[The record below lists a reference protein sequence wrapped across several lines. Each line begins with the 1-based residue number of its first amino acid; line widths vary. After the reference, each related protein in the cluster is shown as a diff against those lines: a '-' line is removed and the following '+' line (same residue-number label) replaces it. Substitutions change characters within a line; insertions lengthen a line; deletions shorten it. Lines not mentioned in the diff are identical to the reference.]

1 MKQLAV
7 NKKVGKMLLFE
18 DIQRAEKIV
27 AKHVVKTPI
36 VQSKALSDA
45 IGEEIYLKL
54 ENQQITGSFKIRGA
68 INAISNLTPEQRK
81 AGVVA
86 LSTGNHGR
94 GLAYA
99 ANLMKIRCIICMSE
113 LVPNNKIEGIKEIG
127 AEVKLIGG
135 NQDEAQL
142 EADRLSIEEG
152 MTYIS
157 PFDNIDVIAGQG
169 TLGLEIHRQIP
180 KLKFVFVPLSG
191 GGLICGVAKALKSLN
206 PNLKVIGVSMDRG
219 AAMYE
224 SQKAGKPIF
233 VKEEESLAD
242 ALTGGI
248 GLDNKYTFDLTR
260 KLVDEIV
267 LVSEEEI
274 AKGIHHAYWHE
285 SQIVEGAGAVAIA
298 SLLNNKSTPKG
309 PSLALMC
316 GKNIDIDKHFNLIA
330 AKH

>member
-1 MKQLAV
+1 
-7 NKKVGKMLLFE
+7 MLLFE
-18 DIQRAEKIV
+18 DIVRAEKIV
-27 AKHVVKTPI
+27 SKHIITTPA
-36 VQSKALSDA
+36 VHSKALSEA
-45 IGEEIYLKL
+45 VGEHIYLKL

-68 INAISNLTPEQRK
+68 INAISNLSPAQKK

-94 GLAYA
+94 GLAFA
-99 ANLMKIRCIICMSE
+99 ANLMKIRCIICMSK
-113 LVPNNKIEGIKEIG
+113 LVPNNKIEGIKALG
-127 AEVKLIGG
+127 AEVRLIGT

-152 MTYIS
+152 MTYVS

-169 TLGLEIHRQIP
+169 TLGLEIHQQIP
-180 KLKFVFVPLSG
+180 KLNFAFVPLSG
-191 GGLICGVAKALKSLN
+191 GGLICGVSRALKSLN
-206 PNLKVIGVSMDRG
+206 RNLKVIGVSMDRG

-248 GLDNKYTFDLTR
+248 GLDNKYTFELT
-260 KLVDEIV
+260 KQLVDEIV
-267 LVSEEEI
+267 LVSEKEI
-274 AKGIHHAYWHE
+274 ADAIHYAYWHE

-298 SLLNNKSTPKG
+298 SLLNKKFKPNG
-309 PSLALMC
+309 PSVALMC
-316 GKNIDIDKHFNLIA
+316 GRNINMEKHFSLIS
-330 AKH
+330 AKS